1 MDIFSGIVLG
11 AIQGLTEFL
20 PISSSGHLIL
30 AREILG
36 LQTGNGLAV
45 DAILQLATILAVGIY
60 FHKDLISLP
69 KTAIFVI
76 LKKPIDKK
84 NKTLLIAIILG
95 TIPALIAGLL
105 LEKTMGTV
113 FRSAE
118 LVAITLILGSV
129 LFWLAEKNAKQ
140 NKPLDINKGFLIGL
154 FQTLALV
161 PGVSRSGSTI
171 SGGLIL
177 GLTREQAARYSFL
190 LSFPIIL
197 GSGLK
202 KLLDLRNEQTAD
214 ILNLPLLLAFI
225 TAFIVGLLCIHFL
238 LRYLKNH
245 SLNIFIIYRLALAT
259 SVLYFVIFNS
269 LPPFPLPHEKH
280 RGVQRIGHKFFDDFF
295 HPGALGTFDQKNITG
310 IISSS
315 KISRVFRSFKAEN
328 FILAHSGITRRAS
341 RIL

>member
-129 LFWLAEKNAKQ
+129 LFGSRKKMQ
-140 NKPLDINKGFLIGL
+140 NKINRWILI
-154 FQTLALV
+154 
-161 PGVSRSGSTI
+161 
-171 SGGLIL
+171 
-177 GLTREQAARYSFL
+177 
-190 LSFPIIL
+190 
-197 GSGLK
+197 
-202 KLLDLRNEQTAD
+202 
-214 ILNLPLLLAFI
+214 
-225 TAFIVGLLCIHFL
+225 
-238 LRYLKNH
+238 
-245 SLNIFIIYRLALAT
+245 
-259 SVLYFVIFNS
+259 
-269 LPPFPLPHEKH
+269 
-280 RGVQRIGHKFFDDFF
+280 
-295 HPGALGTFDQKNITG
+295 
-310 IISSS
+310 
-315 KISRVFRSFKAEN
+315 RVF
-328 FILAHSGITRRAS
+328 
-341 RIL
+341 